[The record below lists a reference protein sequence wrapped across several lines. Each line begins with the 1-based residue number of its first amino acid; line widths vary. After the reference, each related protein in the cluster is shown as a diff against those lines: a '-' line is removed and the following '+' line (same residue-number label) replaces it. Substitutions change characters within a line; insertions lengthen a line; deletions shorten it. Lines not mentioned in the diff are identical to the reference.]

1 MRILIPNIGS
11 TSLKYRLFQ
20 FGPEERPRCLARGSL
35 ERVEDHRQAVDRCLE
50 ELRQAGHLEGD
61 GGLAAVGFKT
71 VLAHGAT
78 GCVRLDPPVI
88 EAIERAVP
96 AAPAHNPPYLE
107 GIRIFR
113 ERLPGVPLVAL
124 FETAFYQW
132 MPEAATRYGVPEEW
146 RLRGVRRHGFH
157 GASHKHVA
165 RRSAQLLGRE
175 DVSRRADRLYLDGP
189 GAPVEPPALRV
200 VSCHLGG
207 SSSVTGNSATE
218 WPSAPAWASAPS
230 RDCPRTIAAGSR
242 PLRAA
247 AHDARGG
254 MERGGGFPAALPPV
268 GAQGH
273 LGGIQRR
280 PGPGARGGGGRSVG
294 PGSARLPG
302 PRDAPLDGQLALLLG
317 GMDALV
323 FTAGIG
329 ENRARI
335 RSRICEGLQEL
346 GIVLDEQRNEEVLG
360 REGEIGA
367 GEGRV
372 RILVIPANEEE
383 VVAGEVRRYLER
395 N

>member
-207 SSSVTGNSATE
+207 SSSVTGIRDGVAIGTSMGFSPQSGLPQNDRCGDLDPFALLHMMREEGWSGE
-218 WPSAPAWASAPS
+218 EASRRLCRQS
-230 RDCPRTIAAGSR
+230 GLKGISGGFN
-242 PLRAA
+242 
-247 AHDARGG
+247 DARDL
-254 MERGGGFPAALPPV
+254 EREAEAGD
-268 GAQGH
+268 
-273 LGGIQRR
+273 R
-280 PGPGARGGGGRSVG
+280 
-294 PGSARLPG
+294 SARE
-302 PRDAPLDGQLALLLG
+302 ALDFLVHETRRWMGSWHLLLG